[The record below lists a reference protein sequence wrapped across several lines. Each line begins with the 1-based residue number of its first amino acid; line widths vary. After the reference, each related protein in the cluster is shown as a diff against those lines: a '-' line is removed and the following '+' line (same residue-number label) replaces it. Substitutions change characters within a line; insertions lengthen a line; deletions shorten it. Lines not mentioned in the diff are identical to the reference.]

1 MPYGICC
8 SSLVFIVQVK
18 HLKDLAE
25 KEENDKLQ
33 EKEKRNPAYFYQ
45 TPEGFEAQRVIYKD
59 RVERLTQAK
68 VKWHFLFEHF
78 SP

>member
-1 MPYGICC
+1 
-8 SSLVFIVQVK
+8 
-18 HLKDLAE
+18 LKDLAE

-68 VKWHFLFEHF
+68 VTWLAFV
-78 SP
+78 S